1 MSPFEY
7 IEPAT
12 LEEALD
18 ALARYG
24 DEAKLIAGGTGLVN
38 LMKQRLV
45 QPAYL
50 IGLRRLA
57 QTEGLAEIGQ
67 INQTGLTGSAQA
79 LRLGALCTHRALEA
93 SPLVRTAVPVLAET
107 FERVASIRIRSV
119 ATLGGAL
126 AHADP
131 NQDPPP
137 SLMVLDARVSLR
149 SSHGQR
155 EVGIE
160 EFFVDYYETVLEPDE
175 MVTAVIVPRPPANS
189 GASFLEFLPQTQ
201 DDYATVAVAARLT
214 LDADRIA
221 QARVA
226 LGAAGVT
233 PLRAN
238 AVEAALQGQPPTP
251 TVIREAAGLVAEA
264 VDPSDDFRGSADY
277 KRDMAVVFVQ
287 RALENALGRAQ
298 AGREQ
303 E

>member
-7 IEPAT
+7 IEPPS

-24 DEAKLIAGGTGLVN
+24 DEAKLIAVGTGLVN

-50 IGLRRLA
+50 IGLRRLG
-57 QTEGLAEIGQ
+57 QTEGLAEIDQ
-67 INQTGLTGSAQA
+67 IGPTGSAQA

-93 SPLVRTAVPVLAET
+93 SPLVRAVVPVLAET
-107 FERVASIRIRSV
+107 FGRVASIRIRSV

-137 SLMVLDARVSLR
+137 SLMVLDARVCLR
-149 SSHGQR
+149 SNRGQR
-155 EVGIE
+155 EVGIA

-175 MVTAVIVPRPPANS
+175 MLTAVIVPPLPANS
-189 GASFLEFLPQTQ
+189 GASFLKFLPQTQ

-214 LDADRIA
+214 LDADRIV
-221 QARVA
+221 QARGA
-226 LGAAGVT
+226 LGAAGAT
-233 PLRAN
+233 PLRATP
-238 AVEAALQGQPPTP
+238 VEAALRGQSPTP
-251 TVIREAAGLVAEA
+251 SIIRDAAALVAEA

-287 RALENALGRAQ
+287 RALDHALGRAQ

>member
-50 IGLRRLA
+50 IGLRRLGR
-57 QTEGLAEIGQ
+57 TEGLAEIGQ
-67 INQTGLTGSAQA
+67 IGPPGSAQA

-93 SPLVRTAVPVLAET
+93 SPLVRTALPVLAET
-107 FERVASIRIRSV
+107 FGRVASIRIRSV

-137 SLMVLDARVSLR
+137 SLMVLDARVGLR

-155 EVGIE
+155 EVGIA

-175 MVTAVIVPRPPANS
+175 MVTAVTVPLPPANS
-189 GASFLEFLPQTQ
+189 GASFLKFLPQTQ

-214 LDADRIA
+214 LDADRIV

-226 LGAAGVT
+226 LGAAGAT
-233 PLRAN
+233 PLRATP
-238 AVEAALQGQPPTP
+238 VEAALRGQSPTP
-251 TVIREAAGLVAEA
+251 TVIRDAAALVAEA

-287 RALENALGRAQ
+287 RALDHALGRAQ

>member
-50 IGLRRLA
+50 IGLRRLGR
-57 QTEGLAEIGQ
+57 TEGLAEIGP
-67 INQTGLTGSAQA
+67 TGLTGSAQA

-189 GASFLEFLPQTQ
+189 GASFLKFLPQTQ

>member
-1 MSPFEY
+1 VTPFEY
-7 IEPAT
+7 IEPTT
-12 LEEALD
+12 LEAALD

-57 QTEGLAEIGQ
+57 QSDGLDQ
-67 INQTGLTGSAQA
+67 IDQVGTTDAAQA
-79 LRLGALCTHRALEA
+79 FRIGALCTHRALEA
-93 SPLVRTAVPVLAET
+93 SPLVQTSLPLLADT
-107 FERVASIRIRSV
+107 FRRVASIRIRTV

-137 SLMVLDARVSLR
+137 SLMVLDARVCVR
-149 SSHGQR
+149 SSRGQR
-155 EVGIE
+155 EIGIDD
-160 EFFVDYYETVLEPDE
+160 FFVDYYETVLEPDE

-189 GASFLEFLPQTQ
+189 GASFLKFLPQTQ

-214 LDADRIA
+214 LDDDRIG

-226 LGAAGVT
+226 LGAAAAT
-233 PLRAN
+233 PLRATT
-238 AVEAALQGQPPTP
+238 VEAALQGQPPTP
-251 TVIREAAGLVAEA
+251 DVIRAAAALVAEA

-277 KRDMAVVFVQ
+277 KRDMAVVFVR
-287 RALENALGRAQ
+287 RALTQALAQ
-298 AGREQ
+298 ARGGRT
-303 E
+303 

>member
-1 MSPFEY
+1 VSPFEY

-50 IGLRRLA
+50 IGLRRLGR
-57 QTEGLAEIGQ
+57 TEGLAEIGQ
-67 INQTGLTGSAQA
+67 SDPSGSAQA
-79 LRLGALCTHRALEA
+79 VRLGALCTHRALEA
-93 SPLVRTAVPVLAET
+93 SPLVRTALPVLAET

-137 SLMVLDARVSLR
+137 SLMALDARVCLR
-149 SSHGQR
+149 SSHGRR

-175 MVTAVIVPRPPANS
+175 MVTAVIVPRPPAGS
-189 GASFLEFLPQTQ
+189 GASFLKFLPQTQ

-214 LDADRIA
+214 LDNDRIA

-226 LGAAGVT
+226 LGAAGAT

-238 AVEAALQGQPPTP
+238 AVEAALQGQPPVP
-251 TVIREAAGLVAEA
+251 TVIRDAAALVAEA

-277 KRDMAVVFVQ
+277 KRDMVVVFVQ
-287 RALENALGRAQ
+287 RALDHALGRAQ

>member
-7 IEPAT
+7 IEPPT

-67 INQTGLTGSAQA
+67 IGPPGSAQA

-93 SPLVRTAVPVLAET
+93 SPLVQTAVPVLAET
-107 FERVASIRIRSV
+107 FGRVASIRIRSV

-137 SLMVLDARVSLR
+137 SLMVLDARVCLR

-155 EVGIE
+155 EVGIA
-160 EFFVDYYETVLEPDE
+160 EFFVDYYETVLEPAE
-175 MVTAVIVPRPPANS
+175 MLTAVIVPPLPANS
-189 GASFLEFLPQTQ
+189 GASFLKFLPQTQ

-214 LDADRIA
+214 LDADRIV

-226 LGAAGVT
+226 LGAAGAT
-233 PLRAN
+233 PLRASV
-238 AVEAALQGQPPTP
+238 VEAALRGQQPTP
-251 TVIREAAGLVAEA
+251 AIIRDAAALVAEA

-277 KRDMAVVFVQ
+277 KRDMAVVFVE
-287 RALENALGRAQ
+287 RALDHALGRAR